1 MILMIGGAFQGKLD
15 FAREHLGV
23 TDCFTCDGPE
33 IDFSSG
39 CVRKLKLSPPVMRTP
54 WCILKPTGTSGGT
67 VCS

>member
-1 MILMIGGAFQGKLD
+1 MILIIGGAFQGNLD

-39 CVRKLKLSPPVMRTP
+39 
-54 WCILKPTGTSGGT
+54 
-67 VCS
+67 